1 MVRRGKRDLLGT
13 HQVEI
18 GLEKKHFHARY
29 GNAIAGYGLV
39 LMIALQLI
47 IMGCAPVGPNYEPP
61 QPVSPRSCRSWHTG
75 LEAGLSTSPPNPT
88 LLAKWWTALGDPVLS
103 SLEKRAVAGNLQLK
117 EALARVREAR
127 ALRGVKRSALFP
139 ALDATGGVT
148 RQRTS
153 GNTAVVRRTTLYT
166 AGFDAGWELDIFGGA
181 RRSIEAAQAQLE
193 AAQEGLTDVLV
204 SLMAEVAL
212 NYANV
217 RTYQARLDAV
227 AANIKAQEDIYQ
239 LNVSRYKAGLIDELD
254 VQQSLYMLENTRAQ
268 VPQLKR
274 DLETAKNRLAVLLAL
289 PPGALEKELAPR
301 SPIPVPPVQV
311 AVGIPADTLRRR
323 PDVRKAEREL
333 AAATAQIGVATAE
346 LYPKFRLSGSIGLES
361 LSARDLL
368 EWVSRTWKFGGVIS
382 WKIFDAG
389 AIRQNIKVQTA
400 RQEQALAR
408 YEAAILGA
416 LEEVENA
423 LVSFA
428 KEQRRL
434 ASLSSAAQA
443 ASRSLELARDR
454 YKAGLVDFTTV
465 LDAER
470 AFQSLQDQV
479 AASRGTVT
487 SNFIRLYKA
496 LGGGWGLMDEV
507 KEIYEKAEEK

>member
-18 GLEKKHFHARY
+18 GLEKKHFH
-29 GNAIAGYGLV
+29 V
-39 LMIALQLI
+39 
-47 IMGCAPVGPNYEPP
+47 
-61 QPVSPRSCRSWHTG
+61 QPVSPRSWHTG

-127 ALRGVKRSALFP
+127 ALRGVKRSVLFP
-139 ALDATGGVT
+139 VLDATGGVT

-153 GNTAVVRRTTLYT
+153 GDTAVVRRTTLYT

-181 RRSIEAAQAQLE
+181 RRSIETAQAQLE

-239 LNVSRYKAGLIDELD
+239 LN
-254 VQQSLYMLENTRAQ
+254 
-268 VPQLKR
+268 
-274 DLETAKNRLAVLLAL
+274 
-289 PPGALEKELAPR
+289 
-301 SPIPVPPVQV
+301 
-311 AVGIPADTLRRR
+311 
-323 PDVRKAEREL
+323 
-333 AAATAQIGVATAE
+333 
-346 LYPKFRLSGSIGLES
+346 
-361 LSARDLL
+361 
-368 EWVSRTWKFGGVIS
+368 IS
-382 WKIFDAG
+382 
-389 AIRQNIKVQTA
+389 
-400 RQEQALAR
+400 
-408 YEAAILGA
+408 
-416 LEEVENA
+416 
-423 LVSFA
+423 
-428 KEQRRL
+428 
-434 ASLSSAAQA
+434 
-443 ASRSLELARDR
+443 R

-470 AFQSLQDQV
+470 ALQSLQDQV

-507 KEIYEKAEEK
+507 KEIYEKTEEK

>member
-1 MVRRGKRDLLGT
+1 MEKRIKVERIKEYSSDQSYRKRIFLCWLLGL
-13 HQVEI
+13 VGFGVLI
-18 GLEKKHFHARY
+18 G
-29 GNAIAGYGLV
+29 
-39 LMIALQLI
+39 
-47 IMGCAPVGPNYEPP
+47 GCSPVGPNYVPP
-61 QPVSPRSCRSWHTG
+61 RVVSPKQWHAQLGGG
-75 LEAGLSTSPPNPT
+75 LRPSSPAPEV
-88 LLAKWWTALGDPVLS
+88 LATWWKALGDPILW
-103 SLEKRAVAGNLQLK
+103 SLQKRAVAGNLQLK

-127 ALRGVKRSALFP
+127 ALRGVKRATLFP

-193 AAQEGLTDVLV
+193 AAQEALTDVLV

-254 VQQSLYMLENTRAQ
+254 VQQSLYVLENTRAQ

-274 DLETAKNRLAVLLAL
+274 DLEAAKNRLAVLLAL
-289 PPGALEKELAPR
+289 PPGALEKELAPH

-361 LSARDLL
+361 LSA
-368 EWVSRTWKFGGVIS
+368 
-382 WKIFDAG
+382 
-389 AIRQNIKVQTA
+389 
-400 RQEQALAR
+400 
-408 YEAAILGA
+408 
-416 LEEVENA
+416 
-423 LVSFA
+423 
-428 KEQRRL
+428 
-434 ASLSSAAQA
+434 
-443 ASRSLELARDR
+443 
-454 YKAGLVDFTTV
+454 
-465 LDAER
+465 
-470 AFQSLQDQV
+470 
-479 AASRGTVT
+479 
-487 SNFIRLYKA
+487 
-496 LGGGWGLMDEV
+496 
-507 KEIYEKAEEK
+507 

>member
-1 MVRRGKRDLLGT
+1 VEKRIKVERIKEYSSDQSYRKRIFLCWLLGL
-13 HQVEI
+13 VGFGVLI
-18 GLEKKHFHARY
+18 G
-29 GNAIAGYGLV
+29 
-39 LMIALQLI
+39 
-47 IMGCAPVGPNYEPP
+47 GCSPVGPNYVPP
-61 QPVSPRSCRSWHTG
+61 RVVSPKQWHAQLGGG
-75 LEAGLSTSPPNPT
+75 LRPSSPAPEV
-88 LLAKWWTALGDPVLS
+88 LATWWKALGDPILW
-103 SLEKRAVAGNLQLK
+103 SLQKRAVAGNLQLK

-127 ALRGVKRSALFP
+127 ALRGVKRATLFP

-193 AAQEGLTDVLV
+193 AAQEALTDVLV

-254 VQQSLYMLENTRAQ
+254 VQQSLYVLENTRAQ

-274 DLETAKNRLAVLLAL
+274 DLEAAKNRLAVLLAL
-289 PPGALEKELAPR
+289 PPGALEKELAPH

-368 EWVSRTWKFGGVIS
+368 EWVSRTWKLGGVIS

-443 ASRSLELARDR
+443 ASRSLELA
-454 YKAGLVDFTTV
+454 
-465 LDAER
+465 
-470 AFQSLQDQV
+470 LQDQV

-507 KEIYEKAEEK
+507 KEIYEKTEEK